1 MRDVRAEGRRRD
13 DRPEGRRLDDNNF
26 FRIFLI
32 RNLISDDDML
42 PGAAA
47 AVSRVEDPS
56 YGFPSVDPTL

>member
-1 MRDVRAEGRRRD
+1 MCFIHMGYK
-13 DRPEGRRLDDNNF
+13 PT
-26 FRIFLI
+26 IFLI